1 MQLTRPGRL
10 AALVA
15 TLGLAVLAVP
25 SPSQAVPIEQD
36 HWSDSVDEIQQPCGF
51 DIRTQA
57 SLTGRLLVVRHG
69 DGFEYGHENISA
81 RVTYTG
87 LETGRTMTEF
97 AQFHLQ
103 DLKVVDNGDGTVTI
117 TAKGSGPHRV
127 VGADGKVMFI
137 ESQSRWWT
145 QTIDDGGTP
154 DDPTDDEL
162 IETTDLFKVVG
173 KGVGERDFCTD
184 LTAQVG

>member
-1 MQLTRPGRL
+1 MQSHRPGRL

-15 TLGLAVLAVP
+15 ALGLAALAVP
-25 SPSQAVPIEQD
+25 SPASAVPIEQD

-57 SLTGRLLVVRHG
+57 SFTGRFLLVRHG
-69 DGFEYGHENISA
+69 DGLAYGHENVSVRA
-81 RVTYTG
+81 SYTG
-87 LETGRTMTEF
+87 LGTGRTMSETL
-97 AQFHLQ
+97 QLHLQ
-103 DLKVVDNGDGTVTI
+103 DLKVVDNGDGTLTI

-154 DDPTDDEL
+154 GDPTDDEL
-162 IETTDLFKVVG
+162 IDASDAFKLVG